1 MTQVSSWTLH
11 TFWDMAEQD
20 GADCEPVGHNRH
32 LADTSGH
39 LGLWKTFS
47 RCLSQA
53 EGCWP
58 LSAPPPS
65 PTQIG
70 HWMRAALGG
79 DLGQNPSLLS
89 RVVSLGGTQL
99 RALGARTS
107 RRWEMS
113 ASGLKEG
120 VWGGGHTLH
129 LHLSF

>member
-1 MTQVSSWTLH
+1 MEQTVSQWVTTDTWLTPQGILAFGRPFRDAFLRQRAAGLTL
-11 TFWDMAEQD
+11 
-20 GADCEPVGHNRH
+20 
-32 LADTSGH
+32 L
-39 LGLWKTFS
+39 
-47 RCLSQA
+47 
-53 EGCWP
+53 
-58 LSAPPPS
+58 PPTH
-65 PTQIG
+65 TQIG

-113 ASGLKEG
+113 SSGLKEG